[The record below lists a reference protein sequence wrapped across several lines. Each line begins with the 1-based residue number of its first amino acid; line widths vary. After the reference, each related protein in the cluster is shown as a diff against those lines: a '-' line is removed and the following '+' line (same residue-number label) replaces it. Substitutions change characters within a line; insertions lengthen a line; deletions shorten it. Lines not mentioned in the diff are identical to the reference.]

1 MPFDGITVSAIC
13 SELKS
18 ALINSRID
26 KIYQP
31 EADEII
37 LNIRAFKNKY
47 KLLISATSKYPRL
60 HFTNIQKE
68 NPKSPPMFCM
78 LMRKHLQGS
87 KILHISQKDM
97 ERIVYIDFESYDE
110 LGDMKI
116 KRLIIEIMGRHS
128 NIILIDKESNI
139 IIDSIKRIPS
149 DINRHREVLPAKE
162 YILPPSQDKTNLLN
176 NLVIRINRKDEELD
190 LPLFKYI
197 YTHFQGISPSSAKGI
212 CHMANLDYNKNVTDL
227 NNEEIDLLTNTLI
240 KLKNI
245 ISNENFIPHIIRSFH
260 EKEIID
266 FNVISEFMDE
276 KSYRIDK
283 LHSISSMLEYFY
295 SQKDILDRLKQKS
308 SSMRKVVN
316 TNLSKLIKKEKK
328 LNKEFNTAVDSEK
341 YKIYGELLTAN
352 LYQIKEGEKQVHLLN
367 YYSPDGEY
375 MTIDLDKKL
384 SPSQNAQKYYKKY
397 NKSKTAK
404 REILNQLEETQHEIK
419 YFEQV
424 SHSLE
429 IIRSMNELEEL
440 RLELM
445 EEGYLKRRNIPK
457 KKKEHKMEF
466 LSFLSSDGFTIYV
479 GKNNK
484 QNDYL
489 TLKFSSKKD
498 LWFHTKD
505 IPGSHVIIST
515 KGREVP
521 ESTIKEA
528 AELAAFHSK
537 GKLSSKVPVDYT
549 LIKNVKKPSGAKLG
563 MVIYDDYNTLYI
575 TPREDLYEILEKN
588 K

>member
-1 MPFDGITVSAIC
+1 
-13 SELKS
+13 
-18 ALINSRID
+18 
-26 KIYQP
+26 
-31 EADEII
+31 
-37 LNIRAFKNKY
+37 
-47 KLLISATSKYPRL
+47 
-60 HFTNIQKE
+60 
-68 NPKSPPMFCM
+68 
-78 LMRKHLQGS
+78 
-87 KILHISQKDM
+87 
-97 ERIVYIDFESYDE
+97 
-110 LGDMKI
+110 
-116 KRLIIEIMGRHS
+116 
-128 NIILIDKESNI
+128 
-139 IIDSIKRIPS
+139 
-149 DINRHREVLPAKE
+149 
-162 YILPPSQDKTNLLN
+162 
-176 NLVIRINRKDEELD
+176 
-190 LPLFKYI
+190 
-197 YTHFQGISPSSAKGI
+197 
-212 CHMANLDYNKNVTDL
+212 
-227 NNEEIDLLTNTLI
+227 
-240 KLKNI
+240 
-245 ISNENFIPHIIRSFH
+245 
-260 EKEIID
+260 
-266 FNVISEFMDE
+266 
-276 KSYRIDK
+276 
-283 LHSISSMLEYFY
+283 
-295 SQKDILDRLKQKS
+295 
-308 SSMRKVVN
+308 MRKVVN

-404 REILNQLEETQHEIK
+404 REILNQLEETQHEIR